1 MPPHSERVYPRKHK
15 YMCPSR
21 RLGGRGNCT
30 PQIGLILNNVINSC
44 YFVQAMS
51 SERFASY
58 WLYIFDL
65 HNLYLT
71 GDLCH
76 TANPTSK
83 YRMENI
89 VMEMMSDM
97 KM

>member
-1 MPPHSERVYPRKHK
+1 
-15 YMCPSR
+15 
-21 RLGGRGNCT
+21 
-30 PQIGLILNNVINSC
+30 
-44 YFVQAMS
+44 MS

-71 GDLCH
+71 GSVYH

-89 VMEMMSDM
+89 VMEMMAEM
-97 KM
+97 KVKNL